1 MKKLIKILAVLI
13 VIAVVLLGGAAV
25 ALKLMFPLAKLKSMA
40 QEYVAQNY
48 NRDIDFSA
56 VSLNL
61 IGVTIESFK
70 LSEEG
75 GFEAGNFISADSA
88 VVKVELMPLFK
99 KQIKISTIGFDGV
112 EINVIKNADGKF
124 NFDNLIPASADEVSP
139 QPEQDQL
146 SSAPLAMDLTAK
158 DIYIKNSDVTYK
170 DLQNGME
177 FSVEDVNFTV
187 DDFDYNNPF
196 SFELS
201 FNTSVNTGNIKITPV
216 KILAKGI
223 VNIAGMELEKASAE
237 ITDFAV
243 EYKGFRIN
251 MTGGISNLQMPD
263 LSLKG
268 EISGIDSELAA
279 EFVSGD
285 IPSFALPV
293 INLEAK
299 ASADLENSKAEVSK
313 FDISLGKSYIK
324 NTAAVDFSK
333 PEISYAESTSLNV
346 NLSEVSDISKE
357 LLAVFKLKGSVTG
370 DIKAVSAGSDKPL
383 VTGSVVLKDIGAA
396 AMGKILSSLNGEI
409 KINSLDDIKTNTIKG
424 VFDGSD
430 FKTSLAYK
438 NNKKMAVDFM
448 FNMDKFTLEDIDFD
462 ELLASAEGGEKGET
476 VSSDKAAT
484 SSGASDLQMAP
495 MDVKADIIIKRVEN
509 NVFSTD
515 NLTFKADVKDLDLTM
530 SKASGTVYFASSDGE
545 IRDLDKLINSSVFL
559 KVALTT
565 VKIAQKALK
574 ATQIISGADI
584 NTDSV
589 SYKSIVGDYRLGGG
603 KATIN
608 KSDLNSDLATINT
621 SGSINFVTQQLDMT
635 VKVGL
640 GKNASGSA
648 DIKVGGSIEDPSFKL
663 DVVSTVSSLL
673 GSDRKET
680 AKQAVDNVKNTV
692 KDVTSGI
699 KNLFKKK

>member
-1 MKKLIKILAVLI
+1 MKKLIKVLAVLVVIGI
-13 VIAVVLLGGAAV
+13 VLVGGAVV
-25 ALKLMFPLAKLKSMA
+25 ALKMMFPLEKLKSMA

-48 NRDIDFSA
+48 NRDIDFSD

-70 LSEEG
+70 LSDEG
-75 GFEAGNFISADSA
+75 GFEAGSFISADSA

-112 EINVIKNADGKF
+112 ELNVIKNTDGKF

-139 QPEQDQL
+139 QPEEEQL
-146 SSAPLAMDLTAK
+146 SSTPLAMDLTAK
-158 DIYIKNSDVTYK
+158 DIYIKNSDITYK
-170 DLQNGME
+170 DLQSGMD
-177 FSVEDVNFTV
+177 FAVEDVNFEIK
-187 DDFDYNNPF
+187 DFDYNNPF
-196 SFELS
+196 SFDLS
-201 FNTSVNTGNIKITPV
+201 FNTSVKTGDIKISPV

-237 ITDFAV
+237 ITDFSV
-243 EYKGFRIN
+243 EYKGFKVN
-251 MTGGISNLQMPD
+251 MSGGISNLQMPD

-268 EISGIDSELAA
+268 EISGIDDKLAA
-279 EFVSGD
+279 DFVTGD

-293 INLEAK
+293 ISLEAK
-299 ASADLENSKAEVSK
+299 ATADLENSKAEVSK
-313 FDISLGKSYIK
+313 FDVSLGKSYIK

-357 LLAVFKLKGSVTG
+357 LLAAFKLKGSITG

-396 AMGKILSSLNGEI
+396 AMGKILSALNGEI

-438 NNKKMAVDFM
+438 NNRKMSVDFM

-462 ELLASAEGGEKGET
+462 ELLASAKGGNGNDEGAST
-476 VSSDKAAT
+476 AAA
-484 SSGASDLQMAP
+484 SSGTSDLQMAP
-495 MDVKADIIIKRVEN
+495 MDVKADILIKRVEN

-515 NLTFKADVKDLDLTM
+515 DLTFKADVKDLDLTM
-530 SKASGTVYFASSDGE
+530 SKASGTVYFSSSEGE

-603 KATIN
+603 KAVIN

-648 DIKVGGSIEDPSFKL
+648 NIKVGGSIEDPSFKL
-663 DVVSTVSSLL
+663 DVASTVSSLL
-673 GSDRKET
+673 SSDQKET
-680 AKQAVDNVKNTV
+680 AKQAVESVKNTV

-699 KNLFKKK
+699 KDLFKKK

>member
-1 MKKLIKILAVLI
+1 MKKFIKILAVLI
-13 VIAVVLLGGAAV
+13 VIAVVLLGVAAL
-25 ALKLMFPLAKLKSMA
+25 ALKLMFPLAKLKVMA

-48 NRDIDFSA
+48 NRDIDFSD

-61 IGVTIESFK
+61 IGVKIKSFK
-70 LSEEG
+70 LSDEG

-139 QPEQDQL
+139 QPEEEQL
-146 SSAPLAMDLTAK
+146 SSTPLAMDLTAK

>member
-13 VIAVVLLGGAAV
+13 VIAVVLLGVAAL
-25 ALKLMFPLAKLKSMA
+25 ALKLMFPLAKLKVMA

-48 NRDIDFSA
+48 NRDIDFSD

-61 IGVTIESFK
+61 IGVKIKSFK
-70 LSEEG
+70 LSDEG

-476 VSSDKAAT
+476 VLSDKAAT

>member
-1 MKKLIKILAVLI
+1 MKKFIKILAVLI
-13 VIAVVLLGGAAV
+13 VIAVVLLGVAAL
-25 ALKLMFPLAKLKSMA
+25 ALKLMFPLAKLKVMA

-48 NRDIDFSA
+48 NRDIDFSD

-61 IGVTIESFK
+61 IGVKIKSFK
-70 LSEEG
+70 LSDEG

-357 LLAVFKLKGSVTG
+357 LLAAFKLKGSVTG

-530 SKASGTVYFASSDGE
+530 IKASGTVYFASSDGE

>member
-1 MKKLIKILAVLI
+1 MKKLIKILVILI
-13 VIAVVLLGGAAV
+13 VIAVVLLGVAAL
-25 ALKLMFPLAKLKSMA
+25 ALKLMFPLAKLKVMA

-48 NRDIDFSA
+48 NRDIDFSD

-61 IGVTIESFK
+61 IGVKIKSFK
-70 LSEEG
+70 LSDEG

-146 SSAPLAMDLTAK
+146 SSTPLAMDLTAK

-357 LLAVFKLKGSVTG
+357 LLAAFKLKGSVTG

-438 NNKKMAVDFM
+438 NTKKMSVDFM

-515 NLTFKADVKDLDLTM
+515 NLTFKANVKDLDLTM

>member
-1 MKKLIKILAVLI
+1 MKKFIKILAVLI
-13 VIAVVLLGGAAV
+13 VIAVVLLGVAAL
-25 ALKLMFPLAKLKSMA
+25 ALKLMFPLAKLKVMA

-48 NRDIDFSA
+48 NRDIDFSD

-61 IGVTIESFK
+61 IGVKIKSFK
-70 LSEEG
+70 LSDEG

-673 GSDRKET
+673 GSDRKDT